1 MDRDFINDLN
11 QNLEEQ
17 EVINVDGSGGEN
29 NSDEEEEDDARQTV
43 DNSHV
48 KKQRKSSCVWKYGT
62 KIVGGA
68 QCNLCGKK
76 YSSKL
81 GNTSNLI
88 NHIKIK
94 HRGTAEEE
102 ALTKELAEE
111 KRFKEDKLKK
121 KKADRKQQTSL
132 LNFINRSGSIDQK
145 KKEKITD
152 SIVNFVIQDITHFD
166 VVEKPSFRKMMFTC
180 EPNFVVPS
188 RRTITRKIDEKAEES
203 KKALKQEILS
213 DLEKAGHKTVGITC
227 DEGTSSDKF
236 KTKKLAI
243 TIHRTTEHFELKS
256 DTISVEKC
264 VGSQTAATIRAEVK
278 EELSKF
284 GYDSSWTINWTTD
297 GPTVMVSARA
307 KGRHAEVGFPTNH
320 TGTCVDH
327 TWHLVVEEATAKV
340 VGVRDVIFK
349 SRKWVEWMKQSSLA
363 RQKLHA
369 IQVDAGLNP
378 LSVVQGTD
386 NRWYFKYSEVKRTA
400 QLKASIMALQD
411 QFYERIPDRLDP
423 FEDEDWPLMESY
435 VSAIAPF
442 VKATEYFS
450 GEKYMTSSSVIPAL
464 DQITTDLEKLA
475 SGEENR
481 EIKLLAG
488 YLLQSMK
495 KRFPANYQNL
505 APYNALTFLDPR
517 FMDLYA
523 DTDEFMRTIERDIIA
538 DACYDTLINEEARQ
552 EHEVIPEAATPP
564 VSENS
569 SASDR
574 RNQLLQKKLN
584 KQGVGGASQEQV
596 GHHVTVAEKIKKE
609 IDRYVESSDIFVLK
623 ISI

>member
-121 KKADRKQQTSL
+121 KKADRKQLTSL

-213 DLEKAGHKTVGITC
+213 DLEKAGHKTV
-227 DEGTSSDKF
+227 
-236 KTKKLAI
+236 KLP
-243 TIHRTTEHFELKS
+243 RLFELK
-256 DTISVEKC
+256 
-264 VGSQTAATIRAEVK
+264 
-278 EELSKF
+278 
-284 GYDSSWTINWTTD
+284 
-297 GPTVMVSARA
+297 
-307 KGRHAEVGFPTNH
+307 
-320 TGTCVDH
+320 
-327 TWHLVVEEATAKV
+327 
-340 VGVRDVIFK
+340 
-349 SRKWVEWMKQSSLA
+349 
-363 RQKLHA
+363 
-369 IQVDAGLNP
+369 
-378 LSVVQGTD
+378 
-386 NRWYFKYSEVKRTA
+386 
-400 QLKASIMALQD
+400 
-411 QFYERIPDRLDP
+411 
-423 FEDEDWPLMESY
+423 
-435 VSAIAPF
+435 
-442 VKATEYFS
+442 
-450 GEKYMTSSSVIPAL
+450 
-464 DQITTDLEKLA
+464 
-475 SGEENR
+475 
-481 EIKLLAG
+481 
-488 YLLQSMK
+488 
-495 KRFPANYQNL
+495 
-505 APYNALTFLDPR
+505 
-517 FMDLYA
+517 
-523 DTDEFMRTIERDIIA
+523 
-538 DACYDTLINEEARQ
+538 
-552 EHEVIPEAATPP
+552 
-564 VSENS
+564 
-569 SASDR
+569 
-574 RNQLLQKKLN
+574 
-584 KQGVGGASQEQV
+584 
-596 GHHVTVAEKIKKE
+596 
-609 IDRYVESSDIFVLK
+609 
-623 ISI
+623 